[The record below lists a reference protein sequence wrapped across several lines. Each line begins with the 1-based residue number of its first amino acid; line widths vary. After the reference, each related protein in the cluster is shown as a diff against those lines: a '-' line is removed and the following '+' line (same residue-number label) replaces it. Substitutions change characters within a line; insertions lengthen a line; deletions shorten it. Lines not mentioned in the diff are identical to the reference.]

1 MNPSS
6 LHGSP
11 SAENPI
17 ASKKPDAKL
26 RKRPE
31 DEVPADSAAA
41 AATDQE
47 VLLAQAAPDAAAEGS
62 ASAGGGTPEAAAQ
75 GSASAGDS
83 AGPGAGAPGG
93 AAAAGGIG
101 GVGIG
106 ALALGAGAVGLAAA
120 GGHGGGGGG
129 GGASAAAPSSIQI
142 HNFGEYTSAINSGG
156 ATAATNASVA
166 VGPGPTSVVDL
177 SGGFSRRVL
186 PHTLTHLPPMTHN
199 VTGPSPAT
207 INHCAIPR
215 HLQANPEP

>member
-31 DEVPADSAAA
+31 DEVPADS

-83 AGPGAGAPGG
+83 AGAGAGAP
-93 AAAAGGIG
+93 
-101 GVGIG
+101 V
-106 ALALGAGAVGLAAA
+106 LP
-120 GGHGGGGGG
+120 
-129 GGASAAAPSSIQI
+129 AAP
-142 HNFGEYTSAINSGG
+142 GG
-156 ATAATNASVA
+156 LCAARI
-166 VGPGPTSVVDL
+166 GPL
-177 SGGFSRRVL
+177 
-186 PHTLTHLPPMTHN
+186 
-199 VTGPSPAT
+199 A
-207 INHCAIPR
+207 PR
-215 HLQANPEP
+215 PRPVP